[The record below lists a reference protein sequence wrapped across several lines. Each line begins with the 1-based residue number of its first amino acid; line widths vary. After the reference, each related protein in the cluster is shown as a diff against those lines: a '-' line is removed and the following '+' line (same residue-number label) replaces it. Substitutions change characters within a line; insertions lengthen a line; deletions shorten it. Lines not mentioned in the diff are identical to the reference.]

1 MNYKNKI
8 ITPCIS
14 LSLSLA
20 LGVALSP
27 PLLADTRGVVRAKD
41 GRELLRYGK
50 SYALL
55 IGVSDY
61 QRRSGWKDLDTVSKE
76 LDQVEKALEAVGF
89 QKIVRV
95 DNPDEDALRKAFD
108 KFKDDYGF
116 HKDNR
121 LLFFFSGHGHTD
133 QDGAGYLVPS
143 DAPHPRKNQ
152 TNFLRKALPMVD
164 ILALARKIKA
174 RHALFLFDSCF
185 SGSVFREKGTLPD
198 EPPHITKLTARPVRQ
213 FITAGSAGETVP
225 AKSTFTP
232 AFADAIRY
240 GKGDLDGDGYVTG
253 MELGVHLEAEVS
265 RYVDQ
270 TPQFGKIDEYELA
283 QGDFVFVLDD
293 KRAQEPKPVLRMA
306 GVERSKP
313 LDNTAGNLSPAVDP
327 AELRFW
333 DSVEESKDSEM
344 YQAYLDTYP
353 KGRFVRLARIMVK
366 KLESQSAN
374 PSLQIGSE
382 SSVGWAK
389 RSVPINQ
396 SKTGSQIASVMGT
409 AQGAFAHP
417 TELIVRSNVSGD
429 TVYLDGKAMG
439 PTGAAPHIL
448 SPGEHTIRVEK
459 QGFEPFETKITLTA
473 GTKKTIRARLMPVT
487 TVGWAKAPSAVPI
500 NQSKTGPQAGARTGA

>member
-1 MNYKNKI
+1 M
-8 ITPCIS
+8 
-14 LSLSLA
+14 
-20 LGVALSP
+20 
-27 PLLADTRGVVRAKD
+27 VRAKD

-174 RHALFLFDSCF
+174 RHVLFLFDSCF

-396 SKTGSQIASVMGT
+396 SKTGPQAGARTGAQIGSRTGSQTTSVMGS

-417 TELIVRSNVSGD
+417 TPGQTFRDRLKDGSLASEVFYLCTRSLAQRRDDSTMKFWLCLVRVFRS
-429 TVYLDGKAMG
+429 
-439 PTGAAPHIL
+439 I
-448 SPGEHTIRVEK
+448 
-459 QGFEPFETKITLTA
+459 
-473 GTKKTIRARLMPVT
+473 MPVVIFHCVRNLLT
-487 TVGWAKAPSAVPI
+487 LVRMPNAQGLSLR
-500 NQSKTGPQAGARTGA
+500 SR